1 MNSTEITLLLVDDDE
16 MIRDCISAYLED
28 EGYRVRCAASG
39 EEALVAITESRPT
52 VCITDLRL
60 PGMSGEAFISQACQ
74 LSPETAFLLHTGLV
88 YILSDELRAI
98 GMTTDDVFL
107 KPIHELSIL
116 IKRIN
121 EIASAGVN
129 CDARA

>member
-28 EGYRVRCAASG
+28 EGYRVRCVASG

-60 PGMSGEAFISQACQ
+60 PCMNGEAFIRQAYQ
-74 LSPETAFLLHTGLV
+74 FSPETAFLLHTGLV

-121 EIASAGVN
+121 KIASAGVN